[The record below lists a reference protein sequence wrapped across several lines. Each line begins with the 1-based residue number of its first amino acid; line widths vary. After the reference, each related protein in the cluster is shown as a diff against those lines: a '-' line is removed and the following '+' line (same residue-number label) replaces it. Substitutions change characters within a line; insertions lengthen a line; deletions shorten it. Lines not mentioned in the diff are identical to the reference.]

1 MSRLGVFPI
10 PGEFKSEDKWFRFF
24 NRKQAV
30 VLVICGIMDYRVI
43 MEANMKGM
51 LIPALIVMIFFTLL
65 AMGIVMIRLPCDAM
79 FLSGG
84 GVTIDELIF
93 RVLYRKLHK
102 EICLKNYDSKYEG
115 EL

>member
-43 MEANMKGM
+43 IEANIRGI
-51 LIPALIVMIFFTLL
+51 LIPALIVTIFLHCWPWELL
-65 AMGIVMIRLPCDAM
+65 
-79 FLSGG
+79 
-84 GVTIDELIF
+84 
-93 RVLYRKLHK
+93 
-102 EICLKNYDSKYEG
+102 
-115 EL
+115 